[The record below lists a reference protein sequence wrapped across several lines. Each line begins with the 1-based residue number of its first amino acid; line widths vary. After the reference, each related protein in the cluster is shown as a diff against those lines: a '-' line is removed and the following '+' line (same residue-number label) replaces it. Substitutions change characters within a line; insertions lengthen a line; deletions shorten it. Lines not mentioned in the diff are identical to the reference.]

1 MSPRT
6 EAKERKR
13 RRRWMLAAI
22 LAAGFLAIG
31 STAMSQQPA
40 AEEEATEPEA
50 GGAETAEPA
59 TNTPEPS
66 VKVTEAGII
75 LHVRN
80 EDLTRVLEQL
90 SRLGEVNLV
99 ASKGAKGTIS
109 ADLYSVT
116 LEEALDAICRAN
128 NLRWVREDNFIYVH
142 TPEELDAIAKDEAR
156 METRVFRLK
165 YLTAVDAQKL
175 ITPALSG
182 KHKIE
187 VTTASET
194 GIGSNSAQAGGDSY
208 SLEDAIIIHDFP
220 ENLEE
225 ARKILEEMDRRPR
238 QVLVEAT
245 ILEVTLENDTSLGVN
260 FNALAG
266 VDFRDLTT
274 PASPTTA
281 GATVMADAADTTNA
295 VPWGQAYTAGF
306 ATAGTGINIGVVTNN
321 VSFFIHAL
329 EEVTDTTVLN
339 NPKVLAVNKQRAE
352 VKVGVQIG
360 YVTTET
366 SATTTT
372 QTVEFMDTGTN
383 LLFRP
388 FIGDDGYIRMEIHPE
403 VSSGVVRTVGDQQVP
418 DKTSTEVTCNVMVKD
433 GHTIVIGGLFKED
446 MTISRN
452 QVPGLGNVPGLGWM
466 FRSKENDT
474 LRKEIIVLL
483 TPHIIENYEEA
494 NALGEQLRDDAE
506 RRCLGMREGFYSFTT
521 ERMTVGYLHEAD
533 QAWRTFQETRTPK
546 DLNRAWWYA
555 RLALNVAPNNLKAL
569 RLKDKILSEKHGKPM
584 RPAPWTIWDTIRER
598 LKPPDRTRGLKGE
611 TPAETP
617 AAGPESRRAGT
628 EPESEARGISEAE
641 SPPIEEKQTPAPQTG
656 TTHDNQEPS
665 VAGAIAEENH
675 ETN

>member
-13 RRRWMLAAI
+13 WRRWMLAAI

-31 STAMSQQPA
+31 STAMSQEPA
-40 AEEEATEPEA
+40 AEEEATEPET

-99 ASKGAKGTIS
+99 ASKGTKGTIS
-109 ADLYSVT
+109 ADLYNVT

-156 METRVFRLK
+156 METRVFCLK

-182 KHKIE
+182 KHNIE

-194 GIGSNSAQAGGDSY
+194 GIGSNIAQAGGDSY
-208 SLEDAIIIHDFP
+208 SLEDAVIVRDFP

-225 ARKILEEMDRRPR
+225 ARKILEKMDRRPR

-245 ILEVTLENDTSLGVN
+245 ILEVTLEDDTSLGVN

-274 PASPTTA
+274 PASPTTT
-281 GATVMADAADTTNA
+281 GVDVMADAADTTDA

-339 NPKVLAVNKQRAE
+339 NPKVLAVNKQRSE
-352 VKVGVQIG
+352 VKVGEQIG
-360 YVTTET
+360 YITTET

-403 VSSGVVRTVGDQQVP
+403 VSSGTVRTVGDSQVP

-433 GHTIVIGGLFKED
+433 GHTIVIGGLFTES
-446 MTISRN
+446 TSISRS

-466 FRSKENDT
+466 FRSKEEDT
-474 LRKEIIVLL
+474 LRTEIIVLL
-483 TPHIIENYEEA
+483 TPHIIKNYDEA

-533 QAWRTFQETRTPK
+533 QAWRTFQESRAPK

-598 LKPPDRTRGLKGE
+598 LKPPDRTRGLKGG

-617 AAGPESRRAGT
+617 AAGPEQAP

-641 SPPIEEKQTPAPQTG
+641 PPPIEEKQTPDAETG
-656 TTHDNQEPS
+656 TTHNNQEPS
-665 VAGAIAEENH
+665 GAVAIAEENH
-675 ETN
+675 ETD

>member
-6 EAKERKR
+6 EAVERKR
-13 RRRWMLAAI
+13 WWRWMLAAI

-31 STAMSQQPA
+31 STAMSQQSAANEEA
-40 AEEEATEPEA
+40 AEPGA
-50 GGAETAEPA
+50 GV
-59 TNTPEPS
+59 PEPS
-66 VKVTEAGII
+66 VKVAEAGII
-75 LHVRN
+75 MHVRN

-90 SRLGEVNLV
+90 SRLNEVNIV
-99 ASKGAKGTIS
+99 AGKGAKGTIS
-109 ADLYSVT
+109 ADLYNVT

-194 GIGSNSAQAGGDSY
+194 GIGSNIAQAGGDSY
-208 SLEDAIIIHDFP
+208 SLEDAVIVRDFP

-225 ARKILEEMDRRPR
+225 ARKILGKMDRRPR

-245 ILEVTLENDTSLGVN
+245 ILEVSLEDDTSLGVN

-274 PASPTTA
+274 PATPTTT
-281 GATVMADAADTTNA
+281 GATVATDAADTA
-295 VPWGQAYTAGF
+295 DVVPWGQAYTTGF
-306 ATAGTGINIGVVTNN
+306 ASAGTGINIGVVTNN

-329 EEVTDTTVLN
+329 EEVTDTTILN
-339 NPKVLAVNKQRAE
+339 NPKVLAINKQRAE
-352 VKVGVQIG
+352 VKVGVQYG
-360 YVTTET
+360 YITTET

-372 QTVEFMDTGTN
+372 QTVEFVDTGTN
-383 LLFRP
+383 LFFRP

-403 VSSGVVRTVGDQQVP
+403 VSSAVVHTVGNSQVP

-433 GHTIVIGGLFKED
+433 GHTIVIGGLFSES
-446 MTISRN
+446 TSITRN
-452 QVPGLGNVPGLGWM
+452 QVPGLGNVPGFGWM
-466 FRSKENDT
+466 FRSKEDDT
-474 LRKEIIVLL
+474 LRTEIIILL
-483 TPHIIENYEEA
+483 TPHIIEDQEEA
-494 NALGEQLRDDAE
+494 NALGEQLRDDAD

-533 QAWRTFQETRTPK
+533 QAWRTFQESRSPK
-546 DLNRAWWYA
+546 DLSRAWWYT

-569 RLKDKILSEKHGKPM
+569 RLKDKVLSEKHGKPM
-584 RPAPWTIWDTIRER
+584 RPVPWTIWDTIWER
-598 LKPPDRTRGLKGE
+598 LKPPDRTRGLKGG

-617 AAGPESRRAGT
+617 TASPEQAP
-628 EPESEARGISEAE
+628 EPESEARGVSEAE
-641 SPPIEEKQTPAPQTG
+641 SPPVEEKQTPAHETG
-656 TTHDNQEPS
+656 TTHDNQKPS
-665 VAGAIAEENH
+665 GAVAIAEENH